1 MHIFLRDKEA
11 EVTLGEVSQCSP
23 ELETEQ
29 EAMAQGSSLSALC
42 FHHALSGTMN
52 NLH

>member
-1 MHIFLRDKEA
+1 MHIFLGGKDT
-11 EVTLGEVSQCSP
+11 EVTLGEACQCSP

-29 EAMAQGSSLSALC
+29 AAMAQGSSVSALC

>member
-1 MHIFLRDKEA
+1 MHIFLGGKDEQ
-11 EVTLGEVSQCSP
+11 VTLGEPSQCSP

-29 EAMAQGSSLSALC
+29 AAMAQGSSLSALC
-42 FHHALSGTMN
+42 FHHALSRTMK